1 MSAFVSLL
9 EEQAEHCVQA
19 AYRARSS
26 KAERFLRLLAVD
38 LMLTA
43 RLHQPA
49 EATPAAP
56 QAVQPSAFPAAL
68 RGDSFDELS
77 RLAASAARTMAPAPQ
92 AA

>member
-1 MSAFVSLL
+1 MSALVSLL

-19 AYRARSS
+19 AYRTRSS

-49 EATPAAP
+49 EATPAAT
-56 QAVQPSAFPAAL
+56 QAVQPPVRRPASL
-68 RGDSFDELS
+68 GDTFDELS
-77 RLAASAARTMAPAPQ
+77 RLAASATRTMAPAPQ